1 MPPPRL
7 IEITPSPTVLGAVA
21 RYRWDRRDPDEAARL
36 DLADS
41 LWLEPLVFDDRG
53 LVATVAKEL
62 LVQPYAA
69 PVLQKLRSGT
79 RDDAEHFA
87 AEGSIHLENR
97 EVDGASSVPTDAAL
111 ADLVARDLRGQELR
125 PFVDVLDACEWL
137 CLGARRAIV
146 SLHPG
151 VRQLDARGR
160 FHASDG
166 PAVRWIDG
174 TELWCWHGV
183 EVGRRA
189 IEAPESL
196 LLGDVQL
203 ANGPAARR
211 ALIERYGL
219 GRYLL
224 DVGAPSLARDEA
236 GELYRLEQSGEEP
249 LVAVRVVDR
258 VLDVAG
264 VAKEHWIRVPP
275 HLRSARAAVAWTF
288 GVEPRKYRPQEET

>member
-1 MPPPRL
+1 
-7 IEITPSPTVLGAVA
+7 V
-21 RYRWDRRDPDEAARL
+21 
-36 DLADS
+36 
-41 LWLEPLVFDDRG
+41 EPY
-53 LVATVAKEL
+53 
-62 LVQPYAA
+62 PA

-79 RDDAEHFA
+79 RDHAEQFA
-87 AEGSIHLENR
+87 SEGSVHLENR

-111 ADLVARDLRGQELR
+111 AEFVARELRGHELR

-137 CLGARRAIV
+137 CLGPRRAIV
-146 SLHPG
+146 SLHAD
-151 VRQLDARGR
+151 VRKLDDRGR
-160 FHASDG
+160 LHASDG

-183 EVGRRA
+183 DVGRRA
-189 IEAPESL
+189 IEALDTL
-196 LLGDVQL
+196 LLGDVKL

-211 ALIERYGL
+211 ALIECYGL

-224 DVGAPSLARDEA
+224 DVGAPSIARDEA
-236 GELYRLEQSGEEP
+236 GELYRLEQPGEEP

-258 VLDVAG
+258 VLDAAG

-288 GVEPRKYRPQEET
+288 GVEPRKYRPKEET